1 LGGEIVVKNTTLIV
15 LSALLAACSGLEL
28 VPETPAQAFA
38 DVAPPA
44 TAEEASQAQVVAE
57 DAEASTED
65 LTIVEVELAAAEAET
80 EPEMV
85 CRKEYRPGTRIVI
98 GESCYPAGSLGV
110 NTRTRDDIQRELS
123 GRGMQAGWKSEQQIN
138 QERTIGLVYPRR

>member
-1 LGGEIVVKNTTLIV
+1 MKNATLIV
-15 LSALLAACSGLEL
+15 LSALLAACSGTQLS
-28 VPETPAQAFA
+28 PETPAMAFT
-38 DVAPPA
+38 DVAAGAP
-44 TAEEASQAQVVAE
+44 AEEASQAPAAA
-57 DAEASTED
+57 DDSGAPKED
-65 LTIVEVELAAAEAET
+65 LTIVEVELAATEAEA

-85 CRKEYRPGTRIVI
+85 CRKEYRPGTRIVV
-98 GESCYPAGSLGV
+98 GERCYPAGSLGV